1 MAKPG
6 SHTPKQQA
14 SKKGPKGLPTKAV
27 PPKEDTHEGS
37 RYANIDQLPLTIP
50 MSADIPFDPGDY
62 RTKGG
67 PMKAL
72 ANVAE
77 SAGMLAAAY
86 HAQLYMIL
94 SYIYGVAVYLCGSEA
109 AWLDFIADPSWLP
122 VKGRPNPEDRT
133 SPLQCVLRA
142 ALGLQAEGSAKTAS
156 KYSAALAE
164 AFRRKLPAEDIVR
177 YLEAGGGIEKLAK
190 REAQRRRN
198 APDLLDEPA
207 LRLTMPLD
215 EVAQRLLGLKE
226 GVRQKLT
233 IRVVKSNGTDTLDI
247 KVEKMKAIPAAS
259 AARK

>member
-1 MAKPG
+1 MAKSG
-6 SHTPKQQA
+6 SLKKKPVGKKAPTEPIAKQDILIDKMIEA
-14 SKKGPKGLPTKAV
+14 SSYAKVEGKPRTLP
-27 PPKEDTHEGS
+27 
-37 RYANIDQLPLTIP
+37 I
-50 MSADIPFDPGDY
+50 SADVPFDPGDY
-62 RTKGG
+62 RNKGG
-67 PMKAL
+67 PMKVL
-72 ANVAE
+72 AQVAE
-77 SAGMLAAAY
+77 STSMLAAAY
-86 HAQLYMIL
+86 HTHLYLIL
-94 SYIYGVAVYLCGSEA
+94 SYVYGVAVYLAGSEE

-133 SPLQCVLRA
+133 FPLQCVLRA

-156 KYSAALAE
+156 KYCAALSD
-164 AFRRKLPAEDIVR
+164 AFRRKLPAEDIVG

-198 APDLLDEPA
+198 APELLHEPA

-215 EVAQRLLGLKE
+215 AVAQRLLGLKE

-247 KVEKMKAIPAAS
+247 KVEKIKAIPAAS